1 LRECINCRKQH
12 HSMIMKQRKF
22 ACYDVEKE
30 EYDDHFG
37 TFFHADWYHSVY
49 QSKKKMDGLGLH

>member
-1 LRECINCRKQH
+1 
-12 HSMIMKQRKF
+12 MIMKQRKF

-37 TFFHADWYHSVY
+37 TFFHADWYHFVY
-49 QSKKKMDGLGLH
+49 QSKKKMD